1 MVNFLELS
9 IKSLQMEFAQLC
21 SYFPFILLLRVCS
34 KFPPKLINICKTC
47 DHHRTIYRLII

>member
-34 KFPPKLINICKTC
+34 KFPPKLINVTC